1 MSRFAYDPL
10 VARVLAGEE
19 TAFPNADSA
28 GHTATASAADDYVCR
43 FHPPDMLGRLV
54 VEG

>member
-1 MSRFAYDPL
+1 MAQLAEPQSFE
-10 VARVLAGEE
+10 RVLAGEE

-43 FHPPDMLGRLV
+43 FHPPDMLDRLV